1 MDTVEVT
8 GKTVDDA
15 IASASTKLGIPAD
28 RLDYTIVSEG
38 SKGILGIGAED
49 ARITVSMQP
58 ALAPGERP
66 PAGGYAPAAAPEP
79 AGAPP
84 SSESVDLAESVDSA
98 RPVRTERPPRAK
110 TTLENAPDLAADLL
124 EELLDKMG
132 VDAEV
137 EIREDD
143 PITLNVLGEDLGI
156 LIGRRGE
163 TLSAVQ
169 FVLNQMLN
177 HRTGEWLAVI
187 VDAEDYRLRR
197 EEQLQG
203 LAQRMADRARYYK
216 QPVTM
221 DPMPPNERRIVHM
234 ALAENPQVDTH
245 SIGEGDDR
253 RVVITPK

>member
-1 MDTVEVT
+1 METVEVT

-15 IASASTKLGIPAD
+15 IATASAKLGIPPD

-49 ARITVSMQP
+49 ARISVSMEP
-58 ALAPGERP
+58 ALAPGEKP
-66 PAGGYAPAAAPEP
+66 PEGGYAAAPAVADTKPSSAE
-79 AGAPP
+79 APP
-84 SSESVDLAESVDSA
+84 APQPQA
-98 RPVRTERPPRAK
+98 RERRK
-110 TTLENAPDLAADLL
+110 TTIENAADVAADLL

-132 VDAEV
+132 VDGEV
-137 EIREDD
+137 EVREED
-143 PITLNVLGEDLGI
+143 PVTLNIIGEDLGI

-177 HRTGEWLAVI
+177 HKTGDWLGVI

-197 EEQLQG
+197 EDQLRG
-203 LAQRMADRARYYK
+203 LARRMADRARYYR
-216 QPVTM
+216 QAVTL
-221 DPMPPNERRIVHM
+221 DPMPPNERRIVHL
-234 ALAENPQVDTH
+234 ALADHASVETH
-245 SIGEGDDR
+245 SVGEGEDR

>member
-1 MDTVEVT
+1 METVEVT

-15 IASASTKLGIPAD
+15 IAAASAKLGIPAD

-49 ARITVSMQP
+49 AKIEVSTAP

-66 PAGGYAPAAAPEP
+66 APSTYVPAATAEPAAPSPTEAAAPSPE
-79 AGAPP
+79 GAP
-84 SSESVDLAESVDSA
+84 
-98 RPVRTERPPRAK
+98 VRLERAPRGKPK
-110 TTLENAPDLAADLL
+110 TENAPDVAADLL

-143 PITLNVLGEDLGI
+143 PITLNLIGEDLGI
-156 LIGRRGE
+156 VIGRRGE

-177 HRTGEWLAVI
+177 HRTGEWLGVI

-203 LAQRMADRARYYK
+203 MAQRLADRARYYK

-234 ALAENPQVDTH
+234 TLAENPQVETH

>member
-8 GKTVDDA
+8 GKTVDEA
-15 IASASTKLGIPAD
+15 IAAASAKLGIPPD
-28 RLDYTIVSEG
+28 RLDYTIISEG

-49 ARITVSMQP
+49 AKISVSTEP
-58 ALAPGERP
+58 ELAPGERP
-66 PAGGYAPAAAPEP
+66 PAGGYTPAAVAEQPAPAAAPSATAEEPEP
-79 AGAPP
+79 A
-84 SSESVDLAESVDSA
+84 
-98 RPVRTERPPRAK
+98 ERREEPRRK
-110 TTLENAPDLAADLL
+110 PQIENAPDVAADLL

-137 EIREDD
+137 EIREDE
-143 PITLNVLGEDLGI
+143 PITLNVIGDDLGI

-177 HRTGEWLAVI
+177 RKTGDWLGVI

-197 EEQLQG
+197 EDQLRG
-203 LAQRMADRARYYK
+203 LARRMADRARYYR
-216 QPVTM
+216 QAVTL
-221 DPMPPNERRIVHM
+221 DPMPPNERRIIHL
-234 ALAENPQVDTH
+234 ALADHPQVVTH
-245 SIGEGDDR
+245 SVGEGDDR

>member
-1 MDTVEVT
+1 METVEVT
-8 GKTVDDA
+8 GKTVDEA
-15 IASASTKLGIPAD
+15 IASASAKLGIPVD
-28 RLDYTIVSEG
+28 RLDYTIASEG

-49 ARITVSMQP
+49 AKIIVSLQP
-58 ALAPGERP
+58 ALAPGEKLP
-66 PAGGYAPAAAPEP
+66 EGGYAAPTAPPVLPVPPAADAEEERAPSREP
-79 AGAPP
+79 RQRRKPQ
-84 SSESVDLAESVDSA
+84 V
-98 RPVRTERPPRAK
+98 
-110 TTLENAPDLAADLL
+110 ENAPDVAADLL

-132 VDAEV
+132 LDAEV
-137 EIREDD
+137 EIREED

-177 HRTGEWLAVI
+177 QKTGEWLGVV

-197 EEQLQG
+197 EDQLKG
-203 LAQRMADRARYYK
+203 LARRMADRARYYR
-216 QPVTM
+216 QAVTL
-221 DPMPPNERRIVHM
+221 DPMPPHERRIVHM
-234 ALAENPQVDTH
+234 ALAEHGQVETH